1 MAPKIVFLAWVS
13 TVASCLPALPAASPG
28 GGQASSSPTAQG
40 TGECGSGS
48 WQPGWLEIHHID
60 AGEAVSTLIVSPA
73 GRSMLL
79 DAGEA
84 AWDSDDGATLVGAYV
99 RAVLGCARLDYVVLS
114 HFHLDHVGYPG
125 HGGIWHLVHEQGFTV
140 GKLLHR
146 DLFRY
151 AGAAGDTL
159 QTWRTYLQGS
169 EARALNSEIAA
180 LGSSQ
185 VQLGGGVAFTFVAV
199 DANGVLPAGDFA
211 ADPAP
216 PDENDYSIAA
226 LLRMG
231 KLDYFTAG
239 DMSGQMLVSRQ
250 GGYSYHDIETRV
262 TPQVR
267 DVDVYRVSHHGS
279 SYASNS
285 TLLAEMQPRVSII
298 QVADGNSNGHPTQSA
313 VDRLLAT
320 SALYL
325 TEHGNPSTNLRTGK
339 VVGHVVVRTST
350 GVDYTVNGDRY
361 VASDPARVDSDGD
374 GYFVEADPDDSAA
387 ASVPAP
393 IGGCDVSYEV
403 CP

>member
-1 MAPKIVFLAWVS
+1 VAP
-13 TVASCLPALPAASPG
+13 G
-28 GGQASSSPTAQG
+28 
-40 TGECGSGS
+40 
-48 WQPGWLEIHHID
+48 
-60 AGEAVSTLIVSPA
+60 
-73 GRSMLL
+73 
-79 DAGEA
+79 
-84 AWDSDDGATLVGAYV
+84 
-99 RAVLGCARLDYVVLS
+99 
-114 HFHLDHVGYPG
+114 PG
-125 HGGIWHLVHEQGFTV
+125 H
-140 GKLLHR
+140 R
-146 DLFRY
+146 A
-151 AGAAGDTL
+151 AGAAP
-159 QTWRTYLQGS
+159 S
-169 EARALNSEIAA
+169 PALRR
-180 LGSSQ
+180 
-185 VQLGGGVAFTFVAV
+185 
-199 DANGVLPAGDFA
+199 

-374 GYFVEADPDDSAA
+374 GYFVEADPDERAAYLRLRREDYTPAALDAWAERIAGQPWSEAYVFVKHETAEAPALASRLLGAFA
-387 ASVPAP
+387 ASSLTY
-393 IGGCDVSYEV
+393 GGAKMQTAEASVGQHGAL
-403 CP
+403 